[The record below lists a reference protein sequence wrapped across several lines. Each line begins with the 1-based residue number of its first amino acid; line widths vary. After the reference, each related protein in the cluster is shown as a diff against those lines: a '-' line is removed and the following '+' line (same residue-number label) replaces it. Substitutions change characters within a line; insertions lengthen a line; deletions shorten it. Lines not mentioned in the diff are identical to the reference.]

1 MLSKY
6 GFFLGGLDFGGK
18 GGCGAGGLLSFG
30 GFLTMGLYNI
40 LYILASN
47 ETFSLDSPDFSSSI
61 FPP

>member
-30 GFLTMGLYNI
+30 GFLAMGLYNI

-47 ETFSLDSPDFSSSI
+47 EI
-61 FPP
+61 F